1 MSNCGFSCGFSDLS
15 LSLIVEKKVFRHSE
29 IMCGSVVDFSFTVSS
44 SGSLFSFDL
53 PFMSFICFHKYVLS
67 LFSAN
72 DFAKK
77 KKLSLQHALAVWFYF
92 ANVCTEANFVTY
104 DTYLSVY

>member
-1 MSNCGFSCGFSDLS
+1 MYDVFLS

-29 IMCGSVVDFSFTVSS
+29 IMCGSVVEFPFTVSS

-67 LFSAN
+67 LFSAI

-77 KKLSLQHALAVWFYF
+77 TFLCS
-92 ANVCTEANFVTY
+92 TY
-104 DTYLSVY
+104 